1 MQEQTEPYNSAI
13 FGTTVSSSPPGY
25 KSASVAIRLGRAAF
39 FGSATADLPQRQ
51 SEEFRRDDLIP
62 QFGYVGKEYAGT
74 RVLLLGINPG
84 NGPKGA
90 VSRSATDE
98 RMMPVISAFAAG
110 PTAAA
115 FVLAQAAQ
123 KLECQTW
130 HVWRRHCAEIFGA
143 GGLSLEQIA
152 YSNCLP
158 WRSGSDSN
166 FDDAVAEKAAR
177 LYALPLIEEL
187 APAVVIALGKRAA
200 EILQMGG
207 HRIKNLIVWNRA
219 QAVTAPV
226 LQERRAA
233 AQEIFRRVGARTV
246 AD

>member
-1 MQEQTEPYNSAI
+1 VNDSPY
-13 FGTTVSSSPPGY
+13 GY
-25 KSASVAIRLGRAAF
+25 KSASRAIQLGRAAF

-51 SEEFRRDDLIP
+51 SEELRRDDLIP
-62 QFGYVGKEYAGT
+62 QFGYVGNDYAGV

-90 VSRSATDE
+90 VSRSPTDA
-98 RMMPVISAFAAG
+98 RMMPTISAFAAN
-110 PTAAA
+110 TTKDN
-115 FVLAQAAQ
+115 FLLAQAAQ
-123 KLECQTW
+123 KIECQTW

-166 FDDAVAEKAAR
+166 FDDAVAANAAH

-187 APAVVIALGKRAA
+187 APTVVIAVGKRAA
-200 EILQMGG
+200 DVLRLGG
-207 HRIKNLIVWNRA
+207 RPTKHLIVWNRA
-219 QAVTAPV
+219 QAATAPV
-226 LQERRAA
+226 LQERRTAA
-233 AQEIFRRVGARTV
+233 EQIFRLVGKHS
-246 AD
+246 